1 MLLIDEIDKKS
12 IPIKKQKLENKYK
25 EYFGIIDDYVE
36 TRFFQELQIALDKE
50 DITEEIARLYSHI
63 EQMNRLTE
71 CKIVGKKI
79 DFIVKNSI
87 ER

>member
-36 TRFFQELQIALDKE
+36 TRFFSR
-50 DITEEIARLYSHI
+50 TS
-63 EQMNRLTE
+63 N
-71 CKIVGKKI
+71 C
-79 DFIVKNSI
+79 S
-87 ER
+87 